1 VVPFQLNSKVA
12 SVYTFLKDARK
23 VSIYSLTMC
32 FVSSEET
39 VEPEQAFVLG
49 STTSAGNRG
58 REEKNYGDG

>member
-1 VVPFQLNSKVA
+1 
-12 SVYTFLKDARK
+12 
-23 VSIYSLTMC
+23 MC